1 MKNITVGFA
10 MCGSYCTFA
19 KAIKAM
25 EELVQL
31 GYDVIPIMSE
41 NAFSVDT
48 RFGKAADIA
57 ADVERITGKAVI
69 SDIKGA
75 EPIGP
80 KKMCDVLLIAPCTGN
95 TLAKLTA
102 GITDT
107 SVTMAAKSHLRILR
121 PVVIALASNDALG
134 AGAKNIGHMLNRKNI
149 YFVPF
154 RQDDHIKKPN
164 SLVAD
169 FSLIPQT
176 LEAALA
182 GRQIQPVSLAAA
194 QPLDI

>member
-1 MKNITVGFA
+1 

-19 KAIKAM
+19 KAK
-25 EELVQL
+25 ETLKQLVTL
-31 GYDVIPIMSE
+31 GYDILPIMSE

-48 RFGKAADIA
+48 RFGKAANI
-57 ADVERITGKAVI
+57 VSEIESITGKKVI
-69 SDIKGA
+69 STIKDA

-80 KKMCDVLLIAPCTGN
+80 REMCDILLIAPCTGN
-95 TLAKLTA
+95 TLAKLNA

-121 PVVIALASNDALG
+121 PVLIALASNDALG
-134 AGAKNIGHMLNRKNI
+134 ANAKNIGSMMNRKNI
-149 YFVPF
+149 YFVPL

-169 FSLIPQT
+169 FSQIPQAI
-176 LEAALA
+176 EAALS
-182 GRQIQPVSLAAA
+182 GKQLEPVLIQ
-194 QPLDI
+194 